1 MCLSEF
7 ERGRQNYLSRPILF
21 YMSNTARDYKT
32 DHSVATDGLDDLFE
46 ATVITDQSEC
56 DNSAQLENTQPEFDH
71 GHWTIAEA
79 SKHLQVSAIT
89 VRRRL
94 QRGELEGSKIQGP
107 NGPEWRIKPCN
118 LDPDQ
123 TLLNN
128 SDLTPEHDHTQ
139 VDNPAQPELTQ
150 PLINDKS
157 DPSQMVIDSL
167 LKRISDLEHSLADSQ
182 SNLQS
187 ASWRNGYLESRI
199 QTQEDQIKL
208 LTDSQHKPSKWARF
222 KAWFFGQ

>member
-1 MCLSEF
+1 MALSSPQ
-7 ERGRQNYLSRPILF
+7 GARQKLIYQPILTG
-21 YMSNTARDYKT
+21 MSDTARDYQT
-32 DHSVATDGLDDLFE
+32 DDPAATDGLDDLFE
-46 ATVITDQSEC
+46 ATVITDQGAC
-56 DNSAQLENTQPEFDH
+56 DNPAQLEDTQPEFDH

-79 SKHLQVSAIT
+79 SKHLQVSPIT

-94 QRGELEGSKIQGP
+94 QKGELEGSKIQGP

-123 TLLNN
+123 TLLNDL
-128 SDLTPEHDHTQ
+128 DLTPEHDHAQ
-139 VDNPAQPELTQ
+139 IDNPAQADLTQ
-150 PLINDKS
+150 PLINDKP
-157 DPSQMVIDSL
+157 DPSQMVIESL

>member
-1 MCLSEF
+1 M
-7 ERGRQNYLSRPILF
+7 ND
-21 YMSNTARDYKT
+21 TARDLPQT
-32 DHSVATDGLDDLFE
+32 DPATTDGLDDLFE
-46 ATVITDQSEC
+46 ATVLNEQGAC
-56 DNSAQLENTQPEFDH
+56 DNPAQSDRTQPEFDH
-71 GHWTIAEA
+71 AHWTIAEA
-79 SKHLQVSAIT
+79 CKHLQVSAIT

-94 QRGELEGSKIQGP
+94 QKGELEGSKIQGP
-107 NGPEWRIKPCN
+107 NGPEWRIKPCI

-128 SDLTPEHDHTQ
+128 IDQTPEHDHAQ

-150 PLINDKS
+150 PLISDKA
-157 DPSQMVIDSL
+157 DPSQMVIESL
-167 LKRISDLEHSLADSQ
+167 LKRISDLEHSLANSQ

-199 QTQEDQIKL
+199 QNQEEQIKL
-208 LTDSQHKPSKWARF
+208 LTDSEHKSGKWARF